1 MNTYNFFYREYV
13 DGVCVDK
20 AFYSVDAV
28 IPAEETSEYK
38 VLAQLQRRGIVTAF
52 GWTTLTPYQVN

>member
-28 IPAEETSEYK
+28 VPAEETSEYK
-38 VLAQLQRRGIVTAF
+38 VLAQLQRRHRDGLRLDYT
-52 GWTTLTPYQVN
+52 